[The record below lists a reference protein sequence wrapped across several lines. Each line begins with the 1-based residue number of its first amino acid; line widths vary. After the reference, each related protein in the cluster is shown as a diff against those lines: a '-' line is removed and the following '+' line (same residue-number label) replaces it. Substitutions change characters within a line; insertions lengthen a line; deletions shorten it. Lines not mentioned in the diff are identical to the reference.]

1 MEQKIKKI
9 PFRLI
14 LIIPF
19 LLQVIV
25 VVGLT
30 GWFSIRNGKR
40 AIDDLAHELREA
52 TTARL
57 EEQLQRY
64 TMTPVLINQLN
75 ANAPELLSIQAEDV
89 AGDAIHLQ
97 ERYFLRQIQSFDSIS
112 ATYFCG
118 VEGFCAGAKRTTDNA
133 LQILRRDLESDR
145 LKVYEV
151 PDLAANKLGLLVE
164 DNPGFYPKTR
174 PWYKAT
180 LRAQSPIWSE
190 IYSDF
195 MGRGLAI
202 TATHPVYDQEN
213 EFKGVLGTSFLLLR
227 MNESLRNWRTE
238 NEVEMFIIERSGRLV
253 ATSTP
258 DPIFQVRQN
267 RTQRILA
274 ADSDNPV
281 IQETAKKIKSYFK
294 DWDEIEG
301 SKSLDFLV
309 REKRHFVQVTSLENR
324 QGLDWLMVVIVS
336 EDNFL
341 DNVENNR
348 RNTILLCLAALVL
361 SGGAGF
367 VTTGWLT
374 RPILLKEYSRRL
386 EQTVA
391 ERTEKLQQE
400 IRDRTL
406 AELALRNSEE
416 KFSKA
421 FCSSPSAMGI
431 STLKDGH
438 LLEVNDSYE
447 QMTGYD
453 REEILGKNPLDLDL
467 WVDLADRDWIVQE
480 LEQVGIVRNYE
491 TAYRRKSGEIRTAL
505 VSAELIDL
513 NGETCVLVTSSDI
526 TERKQAEANLHKQYN
541 RIVLLNS
548 ITEELRS
555 SLDVRQIFQKAAA
568 QMGGV
573 FHVNHC
579 LIYTYEADPEPKISC
594 VAEYVAGG
602 SPGAF
607 PPEIPLENNAVMTW
621 VLAEDRVLA
630 VSQVGE
636 DERFACWQ
644 EMIDGLHIESM
655 LLIRTS
661 YQGKPNGVIRLEQC
675 YTARE
680 WTEDEIELLT
690 TVAAQ
695 LGIAIAQAQLLE
707 QEQQQRVE
715 LTLQNAALEQAKE
728 QAEIA
733 NRTKSEFLAQ
743 MSHELRTPLNAILG
757 FSQLMARNPALSHG
771 AKEIAII
778 NRSGE
783 HLLELINDILEMSKI
798 EAGKVS
804 FNPAPFDLYELL
816 GALEEMFF
824 LKAQSKGLE
833 LVFERFPNV
842 PQYIKT
848 DEPKLRQVLI
858 NLLSNAIKFT
868 EKGKVVVSVTTQEAH
883 REKIVDVC
891 ETVLIQFAIED
902 TGFGIS
908 PLEIPSLFDP
918 FTQTQSGQTS
928 NQGTGLGLP
937 ISRKFVQMMGGEIF
951 VKSVLGEGSCF
962 EFTIQVEAVARD
974 EVAPPQQQR
983 VVVKLAP
990 NQPTYRLLVVDDI
1003 EENRLLLRH
1012 LLEEVG
1018 FEVWEAEN
1026 GQEAITKWQD
1036 YHPDLIWMDMRMP
1049 VMDGYEATRQIR
1061 EKEQA
1066 QHLTPTKIIA
1076 ITASA
1081 LEEEKADILAA
1092 GCDDVVRKP
1101 FRENSLWDTL
1111 KEYLGVSYCY
1121 GEKEGIP
1128 LEETFAVSS
1137 SLTLEANA
1145 LKIMPAQWL
1154 RDLHQF
1160 AMMGDDLAVLDLVE
1174 QIPPEHQELITILR
1188 ELADNFRLD
1197 QITDITMEFESL
1209 ENPKEVV

>member
-19 LLQVIV
+19 LLQVVV
-25 VVGLT
+25 VVGVT

-40 AIDDLAHELREA
+40 AINDLAHELREA

-89 AGDAIHLQ
+89 AENIIHLQ

-112 ATYFCG
+112 ATYFCS
-118 VEGFCAGAKRTTDNA
+118 VEGFCAGAKRTTDNS

-145 LKVYEV
+145 LKIYEV
-151 PDLAANKLGLLVE
+151 PNLSANELGLLVE
-164 DNPGFYPKTR
+164 DNPGFYPTTR

-180 LRAQSPIWSE
+180 LQAKSPIWSE

-195 MGRGLAI
+195 VGRGLAI
-202 TATHPVYDQEN
+202 TATHPVYDQDN

-274 ADSDNPV
+274 ADSDNPI
-281 IQETAKKIKSYFK
+281 IQETAEKIKIYFE
-294 DWDEIEG
+294 DWDKIEG

-309 REKRHFVQVTSLENR
+309 GGNRHFVQVTSLENR
-324 QGLDWLMVVIVS
+324 QNLDWLMVVIVS
-336 EDNFL
+336 EDNFQ
-341 DNVENNR
+341 DNVERNR

-374 RPILLKEYSRRL
+374 RPILLKEYSRNL

-421 FCSSPSAMGI
+421 FCSSPSAIGI
-431 STLKDGH
+431 STLKDGL
-438 LLEVNDSYE
+438 LLEVNDSYVK
-447 QMTGYD
+447 MTGYE
-453 REEILGKNPLDLDL
+453 REEILGKNPTDLDL
-467 WVDLADRDWIVQE
+467 WVNIQDRDWIIKQLDQE
-480 LEQVGIVRNYE
+480 GMVRNYE
-491 TAYRRKSGEIRTAL
+491 TTYRTKSGEIRTAL

-513 NGETCVLVTSSDI
+513 NGEVCVLATSNDI
-526 TERKQAEANLHKQYN
+526 TERKQVEANLEKQYH

-555 SLDVRQIFQKAAA
+555 SLDVQQIFQKAAD
-568 QMGGV
+568 QIGGV
-573 FHVNHC
+573 FHVNRC
-579 LIYTYEADPEPKISC
+579 LIYTYVADSEPKIPC
-594 VAEYVAGG
+594 VAEYVETG
-602 SPGAF
+602 SPRAIAQ
-607 PPEIPLENNAVMTW
+607 EMPLENNEVMTW

-630 VSQVGE
+630 ASQVRE
-636 DERFACWQ
+636 DPRFACLQ
-644 EMIDGLHIESM
+644 AIIDSLHIESM

-675 YTARE
+675 YKARE

-798 EAGKVS
+798 EAGKVT
-804 FNPAPFDLYELL
+804 FTPAPFDLHQLL
-816 GALEEMFF
+816 NALEEMFL
-824 LKAQSKGLE
+824 LKAQSQGLD
-833 LVFERFPNV
+833 LIFERFPNV

-858 NLLSNAIKFT
+858 NLLSNGIKFT
-868 EKGKVVVSVTTQEAH
+868 EKGKVMVSVNTQSIPSDQE
-883 REKIVDVC
+883 REGSKK
-891 ETVLIQFAIED
+891 VLIHFAIED

-918 FTQTQSGQTS
+918 FTQTQSGQKS
-928 NQGTGLGLP
+928 HQGTGLGLP

-951 VKSVLGEGSCF
+951 VKSML
-962 EFTIQVEAVARD
+962 
-974 EVAPPQQQR
+974 
-983 VVVKLAP
+983 
-990 NQPTYRLLVVDDI
+990 
-1003 EENRLLLRH
+1003 
-1012 LLEEVG
+1012 
-1018 FEVWEAEN
+1018 
-1026 GQEAITKWQD
+1026 
-1036 YHPDLIWMDMRMP
+1036 
-1049 VMDGYEATRQIR
+1049 
-1061 EKEQA
+1061 
-1066 QHLTPTKIIA
+1066 
-1076 ITASA
+1076 
-1081 LEEEKADILAA
+1081 
-1092 GCDDVVRKP
+1092 
-1101 FRENSLWDTL
+1101 
-1111 KEYLGVSYCY
+1111 
-1121 GEKEGIP
+1121 
-1128 LEETFAVSS
+1128 
-1137 SLTLEANA
+1137 
-1145 LKIMPAQWL
+1145 
-1154 RDLHQF
+1154 
-1160 AMMGDDLAVLDLVE
+1160 
-1174 QIPPEHQELITILR
+1174 
-1188 ELADNFRLD
+1188 
-1197 QITDITMEFESL
+1197 
-1209 ENPKEVV
+1209 